1 MIQTI
6 IGYLNEKLGTL
17 GRINATYCLTER
29 RKREGD
35 GANIPYSY
43 TGAGEYQAVDI
54 DNGSSSWWRGR
65 SGFSLEPVTVIGRAV
80 KQQKATF
87 PLRVIVLLRRED
99 STADD
104 SFMPAR
110 LAEDVASVLNFEN
123 GDLRTFLGAYSVAAR
138 ASGGEYDTTKIWN
151 EEFQTSIP
159 DLDYKLCMV
168 AVDVTIE
175 VVADYSCWVGECDT
189 DPDILHYFNFCNAGT
204 VARLTPTQVA
214 CLVTALCDPPPCPD
228 AAYNLI
234 DTDSPPNVLS
244 SGTIASG
251 GTEDIVAPNAA
262 VLRDGVAYGVVPSGG
277 TIDVISDCPPCAI
290 GSVTVNTNPFGT
302 VASGGAI
309 EVPVVNSL
317 GAPVAAIV
325 AGQVVVGNST
335 VTINGVTVATPPA
348 QTTVARFVT
357 LDGVQAGSF
366 DGVNTWEVV
375 SPTAVFP
382 TTAFPFK
389 TGATVSNTPND
400 DGDGEWGR
408 SRTTLDWT
416 NPFGNTNRFT
426 DSLGTQ
432 VYANGIVID
441 FAQGD
446 RNTNTYL
453 VLDRLDI
460 TTNRTFD
467 NHCAYGLTK
476 TTGGLSGWHM
486 CTMNEMLGLQHWGV
500 NQSMSYAPFNFNT
513 APFFWL
519 STAYFSNNA
528 TTAWIFLTAST
539 VPVQARGKILS
550 YPAMFATYRTF

>member
-277 TIDVISDCPPCAI
+277 SIDVISDCPP
-290 GSVTVNTNPFGT
+290 
-302 VASGGAI
+302 
-309 EVPVVNSL
+309 
-317 GAPVAAIV
+317 
-325 AGQVVVGNST
+325 
-335 VTINGVTVATPPA
+335 
-348 QTTVARFVT
+348 
-357 LDGVQAGSF
+357 
-366 DGVNTWEVV
+366 
-375 SPTAVFP
+375 AVFP
-382 TTAFPFK
+382 TTALPFK

-441 FAQGD
+441 FAQG
-446 RNTNTYL
+446 NGNANTYL